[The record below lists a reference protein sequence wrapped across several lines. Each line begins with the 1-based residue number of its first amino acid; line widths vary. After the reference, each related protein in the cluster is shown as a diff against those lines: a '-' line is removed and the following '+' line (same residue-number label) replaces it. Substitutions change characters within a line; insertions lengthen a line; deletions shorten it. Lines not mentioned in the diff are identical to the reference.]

1 MNEMDPMDKIIRKGQ
16 VKMNYLVGE
25 VRIENR
31 ILIFNSRILSRSV
44 LVCGVA
50 VIANGT
56 TLLSL

>member
-16 VKMNYLVGE
+16 VKMKYLVGE

-56 TLLSL
+56 SLLSL

>member
-16 VKMNYLVGE
+16 VKMKYLVGE

-31 ILIFNSRILSRSV
+31 ILILNSRILSRSV

>member
-16 VKMNYLVGE
+16 VKMKYLVGE

-56 TLLSL
+56 SLLTL

>member
-1 MNEMDPMDKIIRKGQ
+1 MNEMDPMDKMIRKGQ
-16 VKMNYLVGE
+16 VKMKYLVGE

-31 ILIFNSRILSRSV
+31 ILILNSRILSRSV